1 MKICISL
8 LLLSFLLVAQVVGS
22 ELIINGDF
30 EQPLSTGW
38 GQIIYG
44 SNGMID
50 RATDYDSD
58 EDYEAYV
65 YKGSETGFVQLL
77 QVIGIPTT
85 NLNFSIDAKLYAYA
99 NSTAWAG
106 AAVLISY
113 SDQNNV
119 LLGQT
124 YICARTTHCPWTE
137 NSTTHI
143 IDASDSEWHYYG
155 FNIDEELTRFAGVNP
170 SDVAKIQISL
180 YCKTSHC

>member
-44 SNGMID
+44 PNGVID
-50 RATDYDSD
+50 RATDYDPD
-58 EDYEAYV
+58 PDYEAYV
-65 YKGSETGFVQLL
+65 YKGSETGFAQLF
-77 QVIGIPTT
+77 QVVGIPST
-85 NLNFSIDAKLYAYA
+85 NLDFSIDLKLYAYA